1 MGRGE
6 NAEMKATRVIGRV
19 LMAGALAV
27 LVAAPALANP
37 NPENGSDPRHGDPP
51 GRGRGHHTGNRGN
64 SGHPAAGHLPELD
77 PGIAGSAALLL
88 IGGTLVLRGRRR
100 LEPQA

>member
-1 MGRGE
+1 
-6 NAEMKATRVIGRV
+6 MKVKQVIGRV
-19 LMAGALAV
+19 LVIGSLAL
-27 LVAAPALANP
+27 LVAAPALAGNP

-51 GRGRGHHTGNRGN
+51 SNGRGRGHHTNNRGN
-64 SGHPAAGHLPELD
+64 SGHPASGHLPELD

>member
-1 MGRGE
+1 
-6 NAEMKATRVIGRV
+6 MKATRIIRS
-19 LMAGALAV
+19 V
-27 LVAAPALANP
+27 LVAGSLALLVTAPALAGNP
-37 NPENGSDPRHGDPP
+37 NPANGQPDSHGDPP
-51 GRGRGHHTGNRGN
+51 SNGRGRGHHTNNRGN
-64 SGHPAAGHLPELD
+64 SGHPASGHLPELD